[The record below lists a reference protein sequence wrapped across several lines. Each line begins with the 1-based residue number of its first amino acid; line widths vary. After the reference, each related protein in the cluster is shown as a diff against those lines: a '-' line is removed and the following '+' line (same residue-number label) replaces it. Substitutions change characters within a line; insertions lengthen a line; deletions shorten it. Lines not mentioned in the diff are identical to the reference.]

1 MKIYWS
7 AIHFLS
13 SDPTQGCH
21 LPQLSLLT
29 YMDQFLFSDRLHN
42 FPYNCFDRLLI
53 PRLLVA
59 SSELWIAL
67 ASATLPLLKFWVRV
81 I

>member
-7 AIHFLS
+7 AIYFLS

-29 YMDQFLFSDRLHN
+29 YMDQFLFSARLHN
-42 FPYNCFDRLLI
+42 FP
-53 PRLLVA
+53 
-59 SSELWIAL
+59 
-67 ASATLPLLKFWVRV
+67 
-81 I
+81 